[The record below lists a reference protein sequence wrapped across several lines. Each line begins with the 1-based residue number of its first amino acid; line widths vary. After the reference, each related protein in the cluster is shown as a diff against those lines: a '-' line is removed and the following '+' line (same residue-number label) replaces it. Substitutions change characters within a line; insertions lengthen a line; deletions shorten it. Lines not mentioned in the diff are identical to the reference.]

1 MYHQNYENHKRQLPL
16 VSLVIA
22 TFSFLIAFFAT
33 WNIFYCRA
41 RGMSEVGS
49 IIVLVMSLTVFF
61 VTILL
66 YLIKTY
72 KECRDIIAEENARF
86 MRRVGYNLPHELT
99 VRQILALRYASND
112 EFVPL
117 VRAAVREK
125 LTPDQIKRQI
135 TSWRADT
142 KRV

>member
-1 MYHQNYENHKRQLPL
+1 MYYQNYENHKRYPPL
-16 VSLVIA
+16 VSLVVA
-22 TFSFLIAFFAT
+22 VFSFLIAFFAT
-33 WNIFYCRA
+33 WNIFYCRQ
-41 RGMSEVGS
+41 RGQSEVGS
-49 IIVLVMSLTVFF
+49 VIVLVMSLTILFI
-61 VTILL
+61 TILL

-86 MRRVGYNLPHELT
+86 MGRVGYNLPYELT
-99 VRQILALRYASND
+99 TRQILALRFASND

-117 VRAAVREK
+117 VRAAVREN

-135 TSWRADT
+135 INWRADN